1 MATLFPIRMRIFFP
15 LFFLFFWFG
24 SSFSSQILAHPMP
37 YTTLSL
43 QIQETK
49 ITGDVRIPIS
59 ELQTAIGFSLDEN
72 AARLLQ
78 KNKASWKTYLLQHI
92 QPKTLDGKP
101 WHVAIHDLRITETV
115 SALSGNYLELAFE
128 CQLTPPKSYDLR
140 HFYLGYEAVLRE
152 VASHKALISIQH
164 DWRQGIFRN
173 QHSPKEIGMLEW
185 DIQTGTLKPFLVNID
200 AGSPW
205 NGFKEMI
212 HLGMEHISEGTDHL
226 LFLFLLLLP
235 IPFIYN
241 PSTKK
246 NTLLSIREGSK
257 RILYLVSSFT
267 LGHSVTLFIGGMH
280 ILTLPTQIIETL
292 IGISILLTAIHV
304 MYPIFPNKEKRIA
317 FGFGLVHGLAFATTL
332 DYMQL
337 GTKQQMA
344 SIFGFNL
351 GIELMQLAIISAV
364 LPGLFLLSR
373 TAYYR
378 LFRNGMAV
386 IGFVA
391 GLGWITERITNSMN
405 MVTTFIT
412 HIEAHILSIYLLF
425 LAFSA
430 VCYFLHRR
438 NRRKNLGNR

>member
-1 MATLFPIRMRIFFP
+1 
-15 LFFLFFWFG
+15 
-24 SSFSSQILAHPMP
+24 MP

-128 CQLTPPKSYDLR
+128 CQLSPPKSYDLR

-280 ILTLPTQIIETL
+280 ILTLPAQIIEIL

-332 DYMQL
+332 DYMHL

-344 SIFGFNL
+344 SILGFNL
-351 GIELMQLAIISAV
+351 DY
-364 LPGLFLLSR
+364 LPS
-373 TAYYR
+373 
-378 LFRNGMAV
+378 
-386 IGFVA
+386 
-391 GLGWITERITNSMN
+391 
-405 MVTTFIT
+405 
-412 HIEAHILSIYLLF
+412 
-425 LAFSA
+425 
-430 VCYFLHRR
+430 
-438 NRRKNLGNR
+438 

>member
-1 MATLFPIRMRIFFP
+1 MRIFFP

-128 CQLTPPKSYDLR
+128 CQLSPPKSYDLR

-235 IPFIYN
+235 VVLRR
-241 PSTKK
+241 
-246 NTLLSIREGSK
+246 LLMQN
-257 RILYLVSSFT
+257 LHLWCLFLV
-267 LGHSVTLFIGGMH
+267 V
-280 ILTLPTQIIETL
+280 LTL
-292 IGISILLTAIHV
+292 IL
-304 MYPIFPNKEKRIA
+304 M
-317 FGFGLVHGLAFATTL
+317 
-332 DYMQL
+332 
-337 GTKQQMA
+337 
-344 SIFGFNL
+344 
-351 GIELMQLAIISAV
+351 
-364 LPGLFLLSR
+364 
-373 TAYYR
+373 
-378 LFRNGMAV
+378 
-386 IGFVA
+386 
-391 GLGWITERITNSMN
+391 
-405 MVTTFIT
+405 
-412 HIEAHILSIYLLF
+412 
-425 LAFSA
+425 
-430 VCYFLHRR
+430 
-438 NRRKNLGNR
+438 